1 VLLQSQSQN
10 HNSTSLEP
18 TAGGIHVAKMQ
29 VAKRFQGKTAVV
41 TGGANG
47 IGLAICVRLAQEGAR
62 VFMAD
67 IDHAAAPA
75 ALDAVCSA
83 AGADADVHFVP
94 VGFSCLHFKMEP
106 SESGSQNSAV
116 YGTSVVNLSE
126 RLPAAL
132 ARATAQQ
139 TDVGFQSSRLTPVR
153 VASGSC
159 SKGTREMVG
168 HAAAFLQ

>member
-1 VLLQSQSQN
+1 
-10 HNSTSLEP
+10 
-18 TAGGIHVAKMQ
+18 MQ
-29 VAKRFQGKTAVV
+29 VAPAKRFQGKTAVV

-67 IDHAAAPA
+67 IDHAAAPT

-83 AGADADVHFVP
+83 AGADADVHFVR
-94 VGFSCLHFKMEP
+94 VSFSCRHFKLET

-116 YGTSVVNLSE
+116 YSTSVVNLSE

-139 TDVGFQSSRLTPVR
+139 TDVGF
-153 VASGSC
+153 
-159 SKGTREMVG
+159 
-168 HAAAFLQ
+168 